1 MVLNTY
7 YYINIIVIIILINR
21 DIIIYYILNNDKGGI
36 LKFILS
42 KFVMENKYGI
52 IHEIG
57 DLGLGFSPISEEEQ
71 NIIENN
77 NEEKETKDKDR

>member
-1 MVLNTY
+1 
-7 YYINIIVIIILINR
+7 
-21 DIIIYYILNNDKGGI
+21 
-36 LKFILS
+36 
-42 KFVMENKYGI
+42 MENKYGI

-77 NEEKETKDKDR
+77 NEEKETSDKDR